1 MIVIA
6 VGVGLNWHQ
15 VGLLLIATTFSISVP
30 AAPGYVG
37 TYHAV
42 VFYIMVSVFDM
53 DLAISQS
60 LAIILHAVGLI
71 PFIIVGAWFFAK
83 SSVQI
88 SEIKNV

>member
-1 MIVIA
+1 M
-6 VGVGLNWHQ
+6 
-15 VGLLLIATTFSISVP
+15 
-30 AAPGYVG
+30 
-37 TYHAV
+37 
-42 VFYIMVSVFDM
+42 MVSVFDM

-60 LAIILHAVGLI
+60 LAIILDAVGLI